1 MIGRHSVTRGEAVGA
16 YLTQIAF
23 IVPGRPLAV
32 GDHDCIR
39 RIEDGVSGLMANREA
54 LPINILVIVHQDA
67 MAGDRVIDIQTG
79 DIRVREST
87 SKNVKT
93 YPTEIVI
100 YVTRDRIGCISKL

>member
-1 MIGRHSVTRGEAVGA
+1 
-16 YLTQIAF
+16 
-23 IVPGRPLAV
+23 
-32 GDHDCIR
+32 
-39 RIEDGVSGLMANREA
+39 MANREA

-100 YVTRDRIGCISKL
+100 YVTRDRIGCISKLRAKRLGRRLTMRFVVFSSRGENECLLRHAQLGFKGGFDLA